1 MFKYFFMD
9 IVPSMTCPCRP
20 GFTYKNLSA
29 HRKTKSHLA
38 WEQAQENRETKAR
51 AKSFENELERLQRRL
66 EHKEEVERELIAR
79 IKTLE
84 QQLKYYDGVY
94 L

>member
-1 MFKYFFMD
+1 MEL
-9 IVPSMTCPCRP
+9 VESMTCKCRP

-29 HRKTKSHLA
+29 HKKTKTHLA
-38 WEQAQENRETKAR
+38 WLQAQDNRADKAR
-51 AKSFENELERLQRRL
+51 AKDFENEVERLRRRL
-66 EHKEEVERELIAR
+66 DHKEEVEKELIAR

-84 QQLKYYDGVY
+84 KQLKYYDGVY

>member
-1 MFKYFFMD
+1 MAK
-9 IVPSMTCPCRP
+9 ICPSCNIEKKLELFEKK
-20 GFTYKNLSA
+20 G
-29 HRKTKSHLA
+29 
-38 WEQAQENRETKAR
+38 AR
-51 AKSFENELERLQRRL
+51 QRLRRRL
-66 EHKEEVERELIAR
+66 DHKEEVEKELIAR

>member
-1 MFKYFFMD
+1 MEL
-9 IVPSMTCPCRP
+9 VASMTCPCRP
-20 GFTYKNLSA
+20 GFTYKHLSA
-29 HRKTKSHLA
+29 HRKTKAHLA
-38 WEQAQENRETKAR
+38 WEHLQDNRETKVR
-51 AKSFENELERLQRRL
+51 AKDFENEVERLRRRL
-66 EHKEEVERELIAR
+66 DHKEEVEKELIAR